1 MIFKVDPFAMKYERG
16 TRLGHTL
23 FPGSHCHTCTVNIS
37 LVQYRVHPQL
47 MHPPQKSP
55 LLTLHPQ
62 KSPLLII
69 LRQLESPLAHPILAQ
84 LLVLLEV
91 ELLLVKQLLKV
102 NELIVVHNW
111 VCEVVP
117 TVLSHLFS
125 GFILGLKPLIYTVA
139 SVILLGT
146 LAIVAIITCW
156 IRARRSFHNRI
167 IRPNN
172 TPQDYLDYISDNE
185 FTPLTTSE
193 FMASL
198 QERPPTYNQSE
209 EMTQQS
215 DEAGNTNAQDRS
227 TTETGGDSAVQ
238 SGGTQTAPTTNE
250 GTLVERRRQ
259 RGPGRER
266 QRRRRRV
273 VIVENGEGQSGE
285 SSVTLASVSPGQVVV
300 TQEED
305 PSQGQGMTGDH
316 PAQPQS
322 ANPGGGDSTAGG
334 NNVTVFVNLQLPS
347 LVTAEPSAQPGSSPD
362 VPTQQEIDAIEARV
376 NMLEVLS
383 SPPFNSHRTSP
394 SASAPSTSA
403 ADSVETAENNLIDFS
418 SSPPPS
424 TLPTSLDLDSL

>member
-1 MIFKVDPFAMKYERG
+1 MCEEQLTV
-16 TRLGHTL
+16 HV
-23 FPGSHCHTCTVNIS
+23 HVCNTCS
-37 LVQYRVHPQL
+37 LVY
-47 MHPPQKSP
+47 
-55 LLTLHPQ
+55 
-62 KSPLLII
+62 
-69 LRQLESPLAHPILAQ
+69 
-84 LLVLLEV
+84 
-91 ELLLVKQLLKV
+91 
-102 NELIVVHNW
+102 
-111 VCEVVP
+111 
-117 TVLSHLFS
+117 
-125 GFILGLKPLIYTVA
+125 ILGLKPLIYTVA

-198 QERPPTYNQSE
+198 HERPPTYNQSE

-215 DEAGNTNAQDRS
+215 DETGNTNAQDRP
-227 TTETGGDSAVQ
+227 TTETGGDSAAQ
-238 SGGTQTAPTTNE
+238 SGETQVSLTTNE

-285 SSVTLASVSPGQVVV
+285 NSVTVASVSPGELVD

-305 PSQGQGMTGDH
+305 PSQEQGVAGDH
-316 PAQPQS
+316 PTQS
-322 ANPGGGDSTAGG
+322 QASNSGGGDSTAGG
-334 NNVTVFVNLQLPS
+334 NNVTVLVDLQLPS
-347 LVTAEPSAQPGSSPD
+347 LVIAEPSVQPRTSPD
-362 VPTQQEIDAIEARV
+362 MPTQQQIDAIEARV

-383 SPPFNSHRTSP
+383 SPPFNSHLIPP
-394 SASAPSTSA
+394 SVSAPTTSA

-424 TLPTSLDLDSL
+424 TLPTSSYLDSL